1 MTNDDA
7 KYREWWE
14 KLKGEVDGSDGSV
27 TSPFDDLDYPYAS
40 DAALLRR
47 MLQIEQGK

>member
-14 KLKGEVDGSDGSV
+14 KLKGEMVEEMPKDGVDHS
-27 TSPFDDLDYPYAS
+27 
-40 DAALLRR
+40 AAILIAGAILRR
-47 MLQIEQGK
+47 MLQIEQGEK